1 MIKEAAKLYK
11 QLQTIDQSE
20 IPIIVPVFNLVS
32 YAKFMVDQL
41 KFYNLN
47 NFIICD
53 NASTYPKMI
62 DYLNYLSNTE
72 RVVMFEENFG
82 PRVFTERPEFLSI
95 MPEYFIITDPD
106 LIFNENL
113 PKNFLY
119 KMKRVLDTYGVSKVG
134 FAIDIEQTKDKFF
147 NSSKVKMWEGPYW
160 QKPIS
165 IYEEK
170 DQLYSAPIDTTFC
183 LHNKEKIKNEM
194 IRDRHGIAFTSSIRI
209 AGRFTCQH
217 MGWWKDQPLE
227 SEELEEY
234 SKNNKWG
241 STDLG
246 FVPGV

>member
-1 MIKEAAKLYK
+1 MISEAVKLYK
-11 QLQTIDQSE
+11 QLATIDQYE

-32 YAKFMVDQL
+32 YAEFMVNQL
-41 KFYNLN
+41 KKYNLN

-53 NASTYPKMI
+53 NASSYPKMI
-62 DYLNYLSNTE
+62 DYLENLSKTE
-72 RVVMFEENFG
+72 RVVMFEENLG

-95 MPEYFIITDPD
+95 MPDYFIVTDPD

-113 PKNFLY
+113 PKNFIN
-119 KMKRVLDTYGVSKVG
+119 KMKRILNTYDVSKVG
-134 FAIDIEQTKDKFF
+134 FAIDIEETKDKFF

-160 QKPIS
+160 QRQITK
-165 IYEEK
+165 YEEK
-170 DQLYSAPIDTTFC
+170 DPVYLAPIDTTFC
-183 LHNKEKIKNEM
+183 LHDKEKIKNEM
-194 IRDRHGIAFTSSIRI
+194 IRDRHGIAFTSAIRI

-217 MGWWKDQPLE
+217 MGWWKEQPLE
-227 SEELEEY
+227 SEELEAY